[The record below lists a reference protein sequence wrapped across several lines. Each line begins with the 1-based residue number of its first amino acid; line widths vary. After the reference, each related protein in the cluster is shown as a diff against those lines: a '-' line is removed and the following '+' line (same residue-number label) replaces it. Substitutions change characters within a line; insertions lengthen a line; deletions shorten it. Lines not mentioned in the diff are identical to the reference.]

1 MDTDEKHLQ
10 LMQFMTAFK
19 LSIENIE
26 GNIKDTNRKID
37 KKLEHIDKELEGMKE
52 KIDDNQKHSDGVLG
66 RMDARL
72 NMLENEMKDYNKK
85 EKKLDGGRRLEIAA
99 KPAEKTADEKLRNQ
113 TQRNGGRKM
122 TTGAKPA
129 EKTDDDDRV
138 KFRKQKKFNRNVVNQ
153 EDLVRNV
160 EIEAVDIV
168 EMDPLTTEATPYHST
183 WAQDVEEE
191 YGGRAGQAGLVNR
204 ETWEWGQK

>member
-72 NMLENEMKDYNKK
+72 NMLETEMKNYNKK
-85 EKKLDGGRRLEIAA
+85 EKKLEGGQRLEIAA
-99 KPAEKTADEKLRNQ
+99 KPAEKMADEKARKQ
-113 TQRNGGRKM
+113 MQRNEGRKM
-122 TTGAKPA
+122 AVGIKPA
-129 EKTDDDDRV
+129 AKTDDGDRT
-138 KFRKQKKFNRNVVNQ
+138 KEQK
-153 EDLVRNV
+153 
-160 EIEAVDIV
+160 
-168 EMDPLTTEATPYHST
+168 TEKVQQKYCKS
-183 WAQDVEEE
+183 
-191 YGGRAGQAGLVNR
+191 GRSCQ
-204 ETWEWGQK
+204 